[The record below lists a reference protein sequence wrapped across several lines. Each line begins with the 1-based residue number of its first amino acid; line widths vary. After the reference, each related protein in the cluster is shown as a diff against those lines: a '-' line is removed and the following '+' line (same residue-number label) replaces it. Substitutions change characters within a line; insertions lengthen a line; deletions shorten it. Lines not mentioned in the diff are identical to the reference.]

1 MLLRE
6 RQAKAMRSDFP
17 LFSAVIPSFNEAGRI
32 GKAVLDTKRVLD
44 ERAEIIV
51 VDDGSTD
58 TTVEEATRAGARVL
72 RHQINLG
79 KGAAV
84 KTGALAVTSEWLI
97 VLDADLS
104 THPRELERFR
114 DFIPSSDLIF
124 GSRRMNGAFIITQ
137 QPWYRV
143 KAGQL
148 FNWLMRHM
156 SGLPYHDTQCGFKAF
171 RMKTCRPLFEALATN
186 GWSFDVELLLRAKQ
200 AGLRITE
207 LPIAWNHAPGSKV
220 KFRHALRTLLE
231 LWRLRR
237 VIPESSLDD
246 RPKI

>member
-1 MLLRE
+1 VLLRE
-6 RQAKAMRSDFP
+6 RQAKVMLSDFS
-17 LFSAVIPSFNEAGRI
+17 LFSAVIPAFNEAGRI
-32 GKAVLDTKRVLD
+32 GKAVLDTKRVLG
-44 ERAEIIV
+44 EQAEIIV

-58 TTVEEATRAGARVL
+58 STSEEARVAGAVVFQHETNR
-72 RHQINLG
+72 G

-84 KTGALAVTSEWLI
+84 KTGALASTSVWLL

-104 THPRELERFR
+104 AHPRELERFR
-114 DFIPSSDLIF
+114 NFIDSSDIIF
-124 GSRRMNGAFIITQ
+124 GSRRMNGAFIIKQ

-143 KAGQL
+143 RAGQL
-148 FNWLMRHM
+148 FNWLMRRM

-171 RMKTCRPLFEALATN
+171 RMKACRPLFASLATN

-207 LPIAWNHAPGSKV
+207 LPITWNHTPESKV
-220 KFRHALRTLLE
+220 KFRHALRTLSE